1 MQDRKNGGERMEA
14 VLLGLTPEVRVSDRQ
29 SPLAGALRRELAAV
43 TGLAVTALDLDPR
56 DESLFDTLADALE
69 ECQVLVT
76 VGDLETPGG
85 LRRLL
90 TRGLGPRRTGGGAG
104 DRRGIPHRRRVR
116 LRTAEPAAGDSL
128 PAR

>member
-90 TRGLGPRRTGGGAG
+90 TRGLGPASIPMRWKMPRPGAG
-104 DRRGIPHRRRVR
+104 AI
-116 LRTAEPAAGDSL
+116 RTPAL
-128 PAR
+128 PPANWQRCR

>member
-90 TRGLGPRRTGGGAG
+90 TGDWDWKPASIPMRWKMPRPGAG
-104 DRRGIPHRRRVR
+104 AIRTPALPPANWRRCR
-116 LRTAEPAAGDSL
+116 
-128 PAR
+128 

>member
-14 VLLGLTPEVRVSDRQ
+14 VLLGMTPEVRVSDRQ

-69 ECQVLVT
+69 ECQVL
-76 VGDLETPGG
+76 
-85 LRRLL
+85 
-90 TRGLGPRRTGGGAG
+90 
-104 DRRGIPHRRRVR
+104 
-116 LRTAEPAAGDSL
+116 
-128 PAR
+128 